1 MDSLL
6 GRLRHEGV
14 VPVFLYVSVSVPG
27 VSWLSW
33 LSWLSQC
40 EVESPVVSVSPYFT
54 LKSSVSFG
62 AVSSLPLFSLI
73 HLSGS

>member
-27 VSWLSW
+27 VSW